1 MVTNLM
7 DINIYYE
14 PDNILESDNILR
26 NLPHYLIQI
35 IPKFKEKT

>member
-26 NLPHYLIQI
+26 NLHHCSIQI
-35 IPKFKEKT
+35 IPKF

>member
-26 NLPHYLIQI
+26 NLHHYSIQI